1 MLLGNDEALH
11 PTPYQ
16 GSISHTSTVLSIKI
30 ASTIPSL
37 LTIWAWMIKWSQV
50 SMASIPQLTKRMFSI
65 EGVSKLT
72 KASVMNPHPTSDML
86 VMCGQ
91 SSITASKENVRNYIL
106 MFLFS
111 TIYIFVGSISPIDYF
126 QNISTIEGV
135 TCAREQRS

>member
-1 MLLGNDEALH
+1 
-11 PTPYQ
+11 
-16 GSISHTSTVLSIKI
+16 
-30 ASTIPSL
+30 
-37 LTIWAWMIKWSQV
+37 
-50 SMASIPQLTKRMFSI
+50 MASIPQLMKRMFSI

-91 SSITASKENVRNYIL
+91 SSITASKESVRNYIL

-111 TIYIFVGSISPIDYF
+111 TIYIFVGSISPIDNF